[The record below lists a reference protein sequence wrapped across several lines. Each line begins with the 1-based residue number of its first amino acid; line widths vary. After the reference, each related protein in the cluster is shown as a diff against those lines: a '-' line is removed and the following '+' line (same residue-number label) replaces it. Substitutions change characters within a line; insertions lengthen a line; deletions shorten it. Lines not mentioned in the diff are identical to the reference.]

1 MEHEPTQLREY
12 WLRQAAVFL
21 LDHMQ
26 CCGLQNVAVRVS
38 CGWPSSGGLGM
49 GKMTVGECFS
59 PRICADGIPQIFISP
74 RMAESVTVLGILLHE
89 LIHASVGNQYGHRK
103 EFSQAARACG
113 LEGPPTATVVG
124 DKLRPVLVQYV
135 QTSGIYPHAA
145 IRPVP
150 KAKKGSRLRLY
161 ECLCETP
168 VKVRIASDDFIA
180 LCLRCNNTFL
190 KQEKTETEV

>member
-1 MEHEPTQLREY
+1 MSEQYVASQLREH

-26 CCGLQNVAVRVS
+26 RCGLKNVAVRVS
-38 CGWPSSGGLGM
+38 CGWPSSGGLGV

-74 RMAESVTVLGILLHE
+74 RVAESVEVLGILLHE
-89 LIHASVGNQYGHRK
+89 LIHASVGNEHGHK
-103 EFSQAARACG
+103 KVFSQAARACG

-135 QTSGIYPHAA
+135 QASGVYPHAA
-145 IRPVP
+145 ICPVV
-150 KAKKGSRLRLY
+150 KEKKGSRLRLY
-161 ECLCETP
+161 ECLCEP
-168 VKVRIASDDFIA
+168 PMKVRVASDDFVA
-180 LCLRCNNTFL
+180 LCLRCNNPFE
-190 KQEKTETEV
+190 KQEN